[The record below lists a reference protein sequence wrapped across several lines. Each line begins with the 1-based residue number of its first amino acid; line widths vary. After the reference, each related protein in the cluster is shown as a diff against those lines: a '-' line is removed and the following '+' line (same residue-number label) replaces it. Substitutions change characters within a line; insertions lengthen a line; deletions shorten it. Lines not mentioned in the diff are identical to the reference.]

1 MTKNSEEILKRIDEI
16 KDKIA
21 NNEILSEEETSLIYS
36 LRDVK
41 DADHLRSIIDKAE
54 SAKEKLPPDDSSPVD
69 KAHAND
75 STIIETT
82 IPGLSI
88 SKAAI
93 MRDRLL
99 AGEPFTEVEVE
110 LLKSIL
116 ICISEGEVINPIVTG
131 SFDIYPDRHSIIKV
145 ADMAGIQYFKAACET
160 TSNKEITSVE
170 RLIALKQRMYLAEH
184 SPIRM
189 RQFWIHL
196 ANIPTFVATHL
207 VRHHVGIDHYQLSH
221 RFDRTHVPNEE
232 SNRMTPTNI
241 SMHLNA
247 QALINMARKRL
258 CSKASPETRLVME
271 VIKEAIRVLD
281 PDLAE
286 VMVTECVYR
295 HMCPEE
301 KSCGY
306 IDRLLAE
313 VNKRESE
320 AAEKGESELNVESE
334 CGGKDEKDGQG

>member
-1 MTKNSEEILKRIDEI
+1 MSEKYSEKTLKRVEEVKEKI
-16 KDKIA
+16 K
-21 NNEILSEEETSLIYS
+21 NNEILSEEETQFVYDIA
-36 LRDVK
+36 
-41 DADHLRSIIDKAE
+41 ADKPE
-54 SAKEKLPPDDSSPVD
+54 EELPPDDSSPVD
-69 KAHAND
+69 KKHAND
-75 STIIETT
+75 SDIVETT
-82 IPGLSI
+82 LPGLSI

-99 AGEPFTEVEVE
+99 SGEPFTAVELE

-116 ICISEGEVINPIVTG
+116 ICISEGETISPMVSGN
-131 SFDIYPDRHSIIKV
+131 FDIYPDIRSLIKV
-145 ADMAGIQYFKAACET
+145 VDMTGLQYFKAACET
-160 TSNKEITSVE
+160 TSNKEIKSVD
-170 RLIALKQRMYLAEH
+170 RLISLKQRMYLAEH

-189 RQFWIHL
+189 REFWIHL

-221 RFDRTHVPNEE
+221 RFDRTNVPNEE

-247 QALINMARKRL
+247 QSLISMARKRL
-258 CSKASPETRLVME
+258 CSKASPETRKVME

-286 VMVTECVYR
+286 VMVTECIYR

-301 KSCGY
+301 KGCGY
-306 IDRLLAE
+306 FEKVLEEVHRL
-313 VNKRESE
+313 ESE
-320 AAEKGESELNVESE
+320 AAEKGESEFNVESE
-334 CGGKDEKDGQG
+334 RDSKDEENGQG

>member
-1 MTKNSEEILKRIDEI
+1 MSENNEEITIN
-16 KDKIA
+16 A
-21 NNEILSEEETSLIYS
+21 EE
-36 LRDVK
+36 
-41 DADHLRSIIDKAE
+41 
-54 SAKEKLPPDDSSPVD
+54 LPPDDSSSVD
-69 KAHAND
+69 KKHAND
-75 STIIETT
+75 SDIIETT
-82 IPGLSI
+82 MPGLSI
-88 SKAAI
+88 TKAAI
-93 MRDRLL
+93 MRDRLI
-99 AGEPFTEVEVE
+99 AGEPFTSVEKE

-116 ICISEGEVINPIVTG
+116 ICISEGEPINPMVSG
-131 SFDIYPDRHSIIKV
+131 SFDIYPDTRSIIKV
-145 ADMAGIQYFKAACET
+145 ADMTGIQYFKAACET
-160 TSNKEITSVE
+160 TSNKEIKSID
-170 RLIALKQRMYLAEH
+170 RLISLKQRMYLAEH

-207 VRHHVGIDHYQLSH
+207 VRHHVGIDHYQMSH
-221 RFDRTHVPNEE
+221 RFDRTHIPDEE

-241 SMHLNA
+241 SMHINA

-258 CSKASPETRLVME
+258 CSKASPETRKVME

-281 PDLAE
+281 PALAE

-313 VNKRESE
+313 VNRLESE
-320 AAEKGESELNVESE
+320 AAEKGESEFNEE
-334 CGGKDEKDGQG
+334 NGQG

>member
-1 MTKNSEEILKRIDEI
+1 MSENNEEITDNI
-16 KDKIA
+16 
-21 NNEILSEEETSLIYS
+21 EE
-36 LRDVK
+36 
-41 DADHLRSIIDKAE
+41 
-54 SAKEKLPPDDSSPVD
+54 LPPDDSSPVD

-75 STIIETT
+75 SDIIETT

-99 AGEPFTEVEVE
+99 AGEPFTAVEVE

-116 ICISEGEVINPIVTG
+116 ICISEGEAINPIVTG
-131 SFDIYPDRHSIIKV
+131 NFDIYPDSRSIIKV
-145 ADMAGIQYFKAACET
+145 ADMTGIQYFKAACET
-160 TSNKEITSVE
+160 TSNKEITSIE

-221 RFDRTHVPNEE
+221 RFDKTHVPNEE

-241 SMHLNA
+241 SMHINA
-247 QALINMARKRL
+247 QALINMSRKRL
-258 CSKASPETRLVME
+258 CSKASPETRKVME

-286 VMVTECVYR
+286 VMVPECVYR

-301 KSCGY
+301 KGCGY
-306 IDRLLAE
+306 FEKVLAE
-313 VNKRESE
+313 VHRLESE
-320 AAEKGESELNVESE
+320 AEEKGESEFNVESE
-334 CGGKDEKDGQG
+334 RERKDEENGQG